1 MVLFFS
7 RTFYHSE
14 VILKYLYIYL
24 IIISIIAVIVTIHDK
39 HAAIKGNRRV
49 KENTLL
55 LISALGGA
63 PAMYLTMLLIRHKT
77 QKPKFML
84 GIPLI
89 LIAELAIIFLVLHY
103 GYRIL

>member
-1 MVLFFS
+1 MKFL
-7 RTFYHSE
+7 T
-14 VILKYLYIYL
+14 INL
-24 IIISIIAVIVTIHDK
+24 IIINIIAIIVTIHDK
-39 HAAIKGNRRV
+39 HAAVKGNWRV

-55 LISALGGA
+55 LLSALGGA

-89 LIAELAIIFLVLHY
+89 FIAELIIIYLVLHY
-103 GYRIL
+103 AYRIL

>member
-1 MVLFFS
+1 MKFLF
-7 RTFYHSE
+7 
-14 VILKYLYIYL
+14 IYL
-24 IIISIIAVIVTIHDK
+24 IIINLIAVIVTIHDK
-39 HAAIKGNRRV
+39 RAAVKGTWRV

-55 LISALGGA
+55 LISAFGGS

-77 QKPKFML
+77 RKPKFMV

-89 LIAELAIIFLVLHY
+89 LIVELIIVYLVLHY

>member
-1 MVLFFS
+1 MKFLF
-7 RTFYHSE
+7 
-14 VILKYLYIYL
+14 IYL
-24 IIISIIAVIVTIHDK
+24 IIINLITVIITIHDK
-39 HAAIKGNRRV
+39 RAAVKGTWRV

-55 LISALGGA
+55 LISALGGS

-84 GIPLI
+84 GIPMI
-89 LIAELAIIFLVLHY
+89 LIAELIIIYLVLHY

>member
-1 MVLFFS
+1 M
-7 RTFYHSE
+7 
-14 VILKYLYIYL
+14 KYLYIYL
-24 IIISIIAVIVTIHDK
+24 IIINLIAVIVTIHDK
-39 HAAIKGNRRV
+39 RAAVKGTWRV

-55 LISALGGA
+55 LIAALGGS

-77 QKPKFML
+77 RKPKFMV

-89 LIAELAIIFLVLHY
+89 LIVELIIIYLVLHY